1 MFSCIIFIAIAMLC
15 KETGITAVVK
25 NNFSFSKYENVLLIM
40 YIYIYIIVL
49 IFFLGNLLCI

>member
-25 NNFSFSKYENVLLIM
+25 NNFSFSKYENVLLI
-40 YIYIYIIVL
+40 IYIYKIVL
-49 IFFLGNLLCI
+49 IVFLGNLLCI

>member
-25 NNFSFSKYENVLLIM
+25 NNFSFSKYENVLLI
-40 YIYIYIIVL
+40 IYIYKIVL
-49 IFFLGNLLCI
+49 IFF